1 MNVEVIMPA
10 DDTSGFYEGELQK
23 MNQVVNEINHMLEQ
37 KDLDASIHTN
47 AKFHSLHITINECT
61 NFGLIKLLANPDET
75 GVCNYHNKLQA
86 YCKLITPYPG
96 KTIVYHFIPPF
107 SFSKLNIPPIKMVP
121 SIVWLPFI
129 FPILRMIE
137 TARLYHT
144 PLVCIW
150 LLFKQFR

>member
-23 MNQVVNEINHMLEQ
+23 MGQVVNEINHMLEQ

-75 GVCNYHNKLQA
+75 GVRNYHNRLQA

-107 SFSKLNIPPIKMVP
+107 SFSKLNIPPYKNGTINCVATVYLSNFAYNRDSKTL
-121 SIVWLPFI
+121 SYTLS
-129 FPILRMIE
+129 
-137 TARLYHT
+137 LY
-144 PLVCIW
+144 LAAIQAV
-150 LLFKQFR
+150 